1 MTATTA
7 PASTPDRTAI
17 APAHLV
23 GGIGGLIF
31 AATVI
36 AQNGI
41 RGLTAPAGGATAS
54 SVAHFYATHRPA
66 TLALAAL
73 FPLGAAGLAGFA
85 GALGSRL
92 AGTATRAAALAGLL
106 GAAAIFATYTMVIAT
121 DVSLAGYVHLG
132 GTDASVITALWVT
145 HNAVFGVLLVAIAV
159 ALAGLSAAAS
169 AARLVAPAG
178 QILGALGAVALAAT
192 GAATPAVID
201 GSPVLALGLAGFL
214 IWIAFVIT
222 AAVALMRRPVRR
234 AAGHSADPAR
244 RQAP

>member
-7 PASTPDRTAI
+7 QTSTPARAAI

-41 RGLTAPAGGATAS
+41 RGLAAPASGADAT

-66 TLALAAL
+66 TLVLAAL
-73 FPLGAAGLAGFA
+73 FPPGAAGLAVFA

-92 AGTATRAAALAGLL
+92 AGPSTRAAALAGVL
-106 GAAAIFATYTMVIAT
+106 GVAGIFATYTMVIGT
-121 DVSLAGYVHLG
+121 DVGLAGYVHLG

-159 ALAGLSAAAS
+159 ALACLSAAAA
-169 AARLVAPAG
+169 AARLVAAAWK
-178 QILGALGAVALAAT
+178 ILGALGALALAAC
-192 GAATPAVID
+192 GAATPALID

-222 AAVALMRRPVRR
+222 AAITLIRRPVPT
-234 AAGHSADPAR
+234 AAS
-244 RQAP
+244 